1 MDTSVNVEATPHVEG
16 NYRKLIWRI
25 PYLINNSQFVVSTK
39 ACARGCAQFL
49 HSNHQ
54 LQALLC
60 LFASHRVS
68 HTANPTTIEC
78 AIASICA
85 LFDPHVLEKKNRQTN
100 GTPILKT
107 LHTTQLCLMFL
118 NCVCVCFNFCLQG
131 ISNSWSCMRHSGIPP
146 SEDWAIHMR
155 EIDPASMSFVCE
167 LVFLFFVSIELGSQ
181 ILEPSRK
188 GFDPSLNEFLTH
200 LAF

>member
-1 MDTSVNVEATPHVEG
+1 MLG
-16 NYRKLIWRI
+16 
-25 PYLINNSQFVVSTK
+25 VVLSS
-39 ACARGCAQFL
+39 CI
-49 HSNHQ
+49 
-54 LQALLC
+54 
-60 LFASHRVS
+60 
-68 HTANPTTIEC
+68 PTTNFKPCSVSLLRIESRTLQIPQPLNAQSPQYVPC
-78 AIASICA
+78 STRMC
-85 LFDPHVLEKKNRQTN
+85 LRKKNRQTN